1 MVLLGVFDGRG
12 ANPARILT
20 WVAAGLAIC
29 VNIPAA
35 AANLYRAFPWY
46 HNLTLTVALTT
57 IAVAIT
63 VIVLLALPASNA
75 YFRWRWRPVRRPYPA
90 PPYWYP
96 RVR

>member
-20 WVAAGLAIC
+20 WV
-29 VNIPAA
+29 A

-57 IAVAIT
+57 IAVAIA

-75 YFRWRWRPVRRPYPA
+75 YFRWRRRPVRRPYPA
-90 PPYWYP
+90 PPYWHP